1 MAYSGRYSVKN
12 PEKYQGD
19 HTNVVYRSLWEKY
32 AFMWCDDNS
41 NIVEWSSEETV
52 IPYLYEVDKRYHRYF
67 VDLKIKT
74 RDGRTWLIEIKP
86 DKETRVPTGQRKTR
100 RYVEEAMTFVKNQN
114 KWNAAEEYAK
124 DRGWHFAVWTEKT
137 EPLKS
142 IMPKSTKPLKP
153 FQKRKK

>member
-32 AFMWCDDNS
+32 AFLWCDDNS
-41 NIVEWSSEETV
+41 NIIEWSSEETV

-74 RDGRTWLIEIKP
+74 KDGKTWLIEIKP

-142 IMPKSTKPLKP
+142 IMPKINQTTQTVSKT
-153 FQKRKK
+153 

>member
-74 RDGRTWLIEIKP
+74 KDGKTWLIEIKP

>member
-41 NIVEWSSEETV
+41 NIIEWSSEETV

-74 RDGRTWLIEIKP
+74 KDGKTWLIEIKP